1 MTGPEILYRGAFTLF
16 ELSREYFFLD
26 FPIMFAS
33 IPFLL

>member
-1 MTGPEILYRGAFTLF
+1 MTGSKFLYKGAFTLF